1 MTFTSSVVGG
11 KLVEIGPLGGKVG
24 SVYEEFED
32 NVGSS
37 LYWVNRSSSKRMQ
50 QSKKT

>member
-1 MTFTSSVVGG
+1 MKNLRTMWVVYWTRARTFTSSFVGG

-32 NVGSS
+32 NVGSI
-37 LYWVNRSSSKRMQ
+37 LG
-50 QSKKT
+50 

>member
-1 MTFTSSVVGG
+1 MTFTSSVVEG

-32 NVGSS
+32 NVGSI
-37 LYWVNRSSSKRMQ
+37 LG
-50 QSKKT
+50 